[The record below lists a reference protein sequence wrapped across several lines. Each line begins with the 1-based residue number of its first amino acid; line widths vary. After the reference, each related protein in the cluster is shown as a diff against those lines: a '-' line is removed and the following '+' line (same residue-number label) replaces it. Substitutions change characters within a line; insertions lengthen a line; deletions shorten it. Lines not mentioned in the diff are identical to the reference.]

1 MARSRRKSK
10 TPSDRGAFTLVELLV
25 VIVILGLLLA
35 LLLPAGQ
42 RAWAVARFTIC
53 RNNLYHIYQ
62 TFGTAAADAR
72 LTSTGG
78 KTLFFPKPDAWW
90 VTAIQYSETSNILT
104 CPEGSEEVSADGRHV
119 EVATE
124 GNPLSRLLYVCRNR
138 NFQVPFD
145 DPAHQGFGH
154 MNLGTWKGSDARG
167 EYIDIGVN
175 DNAPIPEDYW
185 NDGGAESHDG
195 IIRIYLDVGGETIAK
210 LMRYSCGEKNCV
222 MFDGKPLFTGP
233 GDTDDPSSEMYGWMG
248 PGDSKVGMEVSL
260 GATGVC
266 SYGMA
271 KGAELF
277 GTGHHKILVMD
288 YDKSIVDPTISASHD
303 LLLKA
308 GRHMGKINILF
319 TDGSIISFGP
329 TEIDPLIP
337 RNKAYFWSP

>member
-1 MARSRRKSK
+1 MARSRCK
-10 TPSDRGAFTLVELLV
+10 AFTLVELLV

-90 VTAIQYSETSNILT
+90 VTAIKYSETSNILT
-104 CPEGSEEVSADGRHV
+104 CPESDEK
-119 EVATE
+119 VAVQATGD
-124 GNPLSRLLYVCRNR
+124 GNPLSRLIYVHKPR

-167 EYIDIGVN
+167 EYIEIGLN
-175 DNAPIPEDYW
+175 DNVPISEDYW
-185 NDGGAESHDG
+185 NDWESHDG

-210 LMRYSCGEKNCV
+210 LMRYSCGEYNCV
-222 MFDGKPLFTGP
+222 LFDGKPLFTGP
-233 GDTDDPSSEMYGWMG
+233 GDPEGVNDPSSEMYGWLG
-248 PGDSKVGMEVSL
+248 GSSKVDMEVSL

-319 TDGSIISFGP
+319 TDGSILSFGP